1 MLQLKMKNGEII
13 PVIQPTAAYPS
24 HSANQ
29 RSYLE
34 IHIAEDEMT
43 FDEFYALV
51 TNSAATEKLIL
62 INDDKDNPYTNVYEY
77 YTEATEV
84 SKKRITNFDISTGAP
99 IEETHLV
106 ARLEQLTYTERK
118 LKELGL

>member
-1 MLQLKMKNGEII
+1 MLQLKMKNGGVI
-13 PVIQPTAAYPS
+13 PVVQPTAAYPS
-24 HSANQ
+24 YSANQ
-29 RSYLE
+29 RNYLE
-34 IHIAEDEMT
+34 IHVADDEMT

-51 TNSAATEKLIL
+51 TNLAATEKMLL
-62 INDDKDNPYTNVYEY
+62 INDDPENPYTNVYEY

-84 SKKRITNFDISTGAP
+84 SRKKITSFSISTGAP

-106 ARLEQLTYTERK
+106 ARMEQLTYTERK

>member
-1 MLQLKMKNGEII
+1 MLQITMKNGEVI
-13 PVIQPTAAYPS
+13 PVIRPTAAYPS
-24 HSANQ
+24 YSASQ

-34 IHIAEDEMT
+34 IHVADDEMT
-43 FDEFYALV
+43 FDEFYTLV
-51 TNSAATEKLIL
+51 TNNAATEKMLL
-62 INDDKDNPYTNVYEY
+62 TDDDPKNPYTNVYEY

-84 SKKRITNFDISTGAP
+84 ARKKITNFDLSTGAP

>member
-1 MLQLKMKNGEII
+1 MLQIRMKNGETL
-13 PVIQPTAAYPS
+13 PVIHPTAAYPS
-24 HSANQ
+24 FSPSI

-34 IHIAEDEMT
+34 IHVADDEMT
-43 FDEFYALV
+43 FDEFYTLM
-51 TNSAATEKLIL
+51 TDQAATGKMLLI
-62 INDDKDNPYTNVYEY
+62 DDDPENPYTNVYEY

-84 SKKRITNFDISTGAP
+84 SRKKITSFSISTGAP

-106 ARLEQLTYTERK
+106 ARMEQLTYTERK

>member
-1 MLQLKMKNGEII
+1 MLQITMKNGELL

-24 HSANQ
+24 YSANQ
-29 RSYLE
+29 RNYLE
-34 IHIAEDEMT
+34 IHIEDDEMT

-51 TNSAATEKLIL
+51 TNSVATEKMIL
-62 INDDKDNPYTNVYEY
+62 VNDDPENPYTNIYEH

-84 SKKRITNFDISTGAP
+84 SRKKITGFDASTGAP
-99 IEETHLV
+99 IEAIHLV